1 VVYNH
6 TMTPQSSFSIDLSR
20 YTIDEKLIKEI
31 PSSLVIQYQFMP
43 VFKIGKTLT
52 IATSDPDNLD
62 VMDDIQKFM
71 GIEVE
76 ALYAEPK
83 NIKRAIEHHYGF
95 LGSIDDLIREVNVQE
110 QPILT
115 EVSETSLLD
124 ISNRQRNAAPVVQ
137 LVNLIISQ
145 AIIKDASDIHI
156 EPSESEILVRI
167 RIDGELQVL
176 KVLPLSLLH
185 VLVSRIKVL
194 GQMDIAESRIPQDGQ
209 IRIKYEDARMELRIS
224 TLPTIH
230 GENIVI
236 RLLGKKNLA
245 LDLHEL
251 GFLPEGQ
258 RALETMLAVTQG
270 MVLVSGPTGSGK
282 TTTLYAGLSHLNKD
296 TKNIVTLED
305 PVEYKL
311 PMIRQVQVNAK
322 SGLTFATGL
331 RSILRQDPD
340 IIMVGEIRDLETAEL
355 AVRAAL
361 TGHFVLSTLHTNDA
375 PSALV
380 RLIDMGIPSFLIS
393 SALTGVISQRLAR
406 RICGHCKV
414 PYYPDFISL
423 AALDLD
429 PNDVYFHGKGCK
441 SCHFTGYK
449 GRVALYEV
457 LPITDELVQSFAPNT
472 PAPLLRK
479 LAIESGMTTMKDD
492 GVQKIK
498 MGLTTIEEVYKHVKS
513 FLQS

>member
-1 VVYNH
+1 MSH
-6 TMTPQSSFSIDLSR
+6 PSSFSIDLSR
-20 YTIDEKLIKEI
+20 YSIDERLIKEI
-31 PSSLVIQYQFMP
+31 PSALVIQYQFMP

-52 IATSDPDNLD
+52 IATAEPDNLD
-62 VMDDIQKFM
+62 VMDDIQKSVGM
-71 GIEVE
+71 EVE

-83 NIKRAIEHHYGF
+83 SIKRAIEHHYGF
-95 LGSIDDLIREVNVQE
+95 LGSIDDLIREVNADE

-124 ISNRQRNAAPVVQ
+124 ISTRQRNAAPVVQ

-156 EPSESEILVRI
+156 EPSEMEILVRI
-167 RIDGELQVL
+167 RIDGELQIL
-176 KVLPLSLLH
+176 KILPLSLLRA
-185 VLVSRIKVL
+185 LVSRIKVL

-224 TLPTIH
+224 TLPTIY

-245 LDLHEL
+245 LDLQEL
-251 GFLPEGQ
+251 GFLPEDQ
-258 RALETMLAVTQG
+258 RNLETMLAVTQG
-270 MVLVSGPTGSGK
+270 MLLVSGPTGSGK
-282 TTTLYAGLSHLNKD
+282 TTTLYAGLSHVNKD

-311 PMIRQVQVNAK
+311 PMIRQVQVNNK
-322 SGLTFATGL
+322 SGLTFAAGL

-375 PSALV
+375 PSTLV

-393 SALTGVISQRLAR
+393 SALTGVISQRLSR
-406 RICGHCKV
+406 RVCVQCRDI
-414 PYYPDFISL
+414 YQPDFMSMI
-423 AALDLD
+423 ALGLD
-429 PNDVYFHGKGCK
+429 PDRAYFKGKGCK
-441 SCHFTGYK
+441 NCHFTGYK
-449 GRVALYEV
+449 GRVALYEI
-457 LPITDELVQSFAPNT
+457 LPITDQLVQSLVPNT

-479 LAIESGMTTMKDD
+479 MAIESGMTTMKDD
-492 GVQKIK
+492 GVQKIL
-498 MGLTTIEEVYKHVKS
+498 MNLTTVEEVYKHVKS

>member
-1 VVYNH
+1 MSH
-6 TMTPQSSFSIDLSR
+6 PSSFSIDLSR
-20 YTIDEKLIKEI
+20 YSIDERLIKEI
-31 PSSLVIQYQFMP
+31 PSALVIQYQFMP

-52 IATSDPDNLD
+52 IATAEPDNLD
-62 VMDDIQKFM
+62 VMDDIQKSVGM
-71 GIEVE
+71 EVE

-83 NIKRAIEHHYGF
+83 SIKRAIEHHYGF
-95 LGSIDDLIREVNVQE
+95 LGSIDDLIREVNADE

-124 ISNRQRNAAPVVQ
+124 ISTRQRNAAPVVQ

-156 EPSESEILVRI
+156 EPSEMEILVRI
-167 RIDGELQVL
+167 RIDGELQIL
-176 KVLPLSLLH
+176 KILPLSLLRA
-185 VLVSRIKVL
+185 LVSRIKVL
-194 GQMDIAESRIPQDGQ
+194 GQLDISESRIPQDGQ

-224 TLPTIH
+224 TLPTIY

-245 LDLHEL
+245 LDLQEL
-251 GFLPEGQ
+251 GFLPEDQ
-258 RALETMLAVTQG
+258 RNLETMLAVTQG
-270 MVLVSGPTGSGK
+270 MLLVSGPTGSGK
-282 TTTLYAGLSHLNKD
+282 TTTLYAGLSHVNKD

-311 PMIRQVQVNAK
+311 PMIRQVQVNNK
-322 SGLTFATGL
+322 SGLTFAAGL

-375 PSALV
+375 PSTLV

-393 SALTGVISQRLAR
+393 SALTGVISQRLSR
-406 RICGHCKV
+406 RVCVQCRDI
-414 PYYPDFISL
+414 YQPDFMSMI
-423 AALDLD
+423 ALGLD
-429 PNDVYFHGKGCK
+429 PDRAYFKGKGCK
-441 SCHFTGYK
+441 NCHFTGYK
-449 GRVALYEV
+449 GRVALYEI
-457 LPITDELVQSFAPNT
+457 LPITDQLVQSLVPNT

-479 LAIESGMTTMKDD
+479 MAIESGMTTMKDD
-492 GVQKIK
+492 GVQKIL
-498 MGLTTIEEVYKHVKS
+498 MNLTTVEEVYKHVKS